1 MNIGKISSIIAAAL
15 IAAVPLAASA
25 DTTVKVGTVS
35 EHNEAWDLV
44 AKKLAPQG
52 IKLEV
57 VKFNEGFLPNRA
69 LQDGDLDL
77 NAFQTAIFLENSNK
91 EFGYKLVSIAD
102 TIISPLGLYS
112 NKIKDVK
119 ELKEG
124 DKIAVPS
131 DATQL
136 GRGLKLLEAAGL
148 IKVDPK
154 KGFLPMPR
162 DITDNP
168 LKLEIV
174 QVDAPNTPKV
184 LPDVAAS
191 VIDANYAVDAGF
203 TPQKDAVYL
212 EKFDASKGSPYVNVI
227 AAREDRK
234 DDKVFKEVVKAY
246 QQKDVAETIL
256 KASKG
261 AEIPVFKY

>member
-1 MNIGKISSIIAAAL
+1 MNIRKISSLLAAAL
-15 IAAVPLAASA
+15 IAASSSAAA
-25 DTTVKVGTVS
+25 DGTTVKVGTVS

-44 AKKLAPQG
+44 AKKLAPEG

-77 NAFQTAIFLENSNK
+77 NAFQTVIFLENSNK
-91 EFGYKLVSIAD
+91 EFGYKLVPVAD

-112 NKIKDVK
+112 SKVKDVK

-203 TPQKDAVYL
+203 VPQKDAVFL
-212 EKFDASKGSPYVNVI
+212 EKFDPSKGSPYVNVI

-234 DDKVFKEVVKAY
+234 DEAVFKKVVKAY
-246 QQKDVAETIL
+246 QQHDVAETIL